1 LAFLPF
7 AAGALSSGAQT
18 GAISSTDVRLWAASC
33 AACHGTNGKAEGAGL
48 YLVRRLSKELYAKLI
63 GYKDGTIPATIM
75 HHHAPAC
82 TSMHQHAKGYA
93 NQKLLKIAGYFSA
106 IK

>member
-1 LAFLPF
+1 MSSVPWKFLALLPF
-7 AAGALSSGAQT
+7 AAGVLSSSAQT
-18 GAISSTDVRLWAASC
+18 GVISSADVRLWAASC

-48 YLVRRLSKELYAKLI
+48 YLAGRPSKELYAKLL

-75 HHHAPAC
+75 H
-82 TSMHQHAKGYA
+82 QHAKGYA
-93 NQKLLKIAGYFSA
+93 NEELLKIAEYFSA